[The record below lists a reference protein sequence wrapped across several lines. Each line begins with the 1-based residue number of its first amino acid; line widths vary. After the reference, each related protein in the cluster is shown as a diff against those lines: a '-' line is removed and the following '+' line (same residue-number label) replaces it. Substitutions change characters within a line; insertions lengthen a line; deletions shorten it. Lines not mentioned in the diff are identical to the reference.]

1 MTESLNNKIIA
12 KKNES
17 CVTYLYFCEIFQVFL
32 QTSVIAIWP
41 QLMKNVIFTENIYW
55 RNSSQVFCNDK
66 FQVIKPF
73 LNRVIAKKLP
83 FLSTFRLTHFMPLI
97 FFYTPRK
104 HQKTRGFLM
113 FSGSIE
119 WDLCR
124 RNLGSRIM

>member
-17 CVTYLYFCEIFQVFL
+17 CVNYLYFCEIFQVFL

-41 QLMKNVIFTENIYW
+41 QLMKNVIFTENTYW
-55 RNSSQVFCNDK
+55 RNSRQVLCNDK

-97 FFYTPRK
+97 FFYTPWK
-104 HQKTRGFLM
+104 HQKTRGFL